1 MLTKYPPCYFLL
13 NKALPLY
20 DIYNVR
26 AVLINYLT
34 MYMQKRI
41 FATITILAL
50 AIINI
55 HVRLMPRQPARS
67 GRVLT

>member
-34 MYMQKRI
+34 
-41 FATITILAL
+41 
-50 AIINI
+50 IICKKEYLLQSQYL
-55 HVRLMPRQPARS
+55 R
-67 GRVLT
+67 